1 MIVHSKR
8 PDIERAA
15 LRLFVTRGV
24 RGTTVRDIAADAGVA
39 EGTLYR
45 HWRSKRDL
53 ARTLFRAS
61 AAALAD
67 DVRRA
72 AEAETTASAK
82 LVAALRAR
90 CPAGWRSTSRSW
102 WALSSRASSRSA
114 AGGPRRERTGAR
126 PRRAPR
132 TRAACRLG
140 ARHAR
145 QPARGPPGP
154 LRHLLRER
162 PRRLDGGRAGPH
174 LPHRG
179 RGRDLGAAGRRDEAA
194 LPHDRLLRCAER
206 VDRRQGGHRLRHDR
220 RRRHLAR
227 GQDGLVAPPL
237 RPP

>member
-67 DVRRA
+67 DVRRG

-82 LVAALRAR
+82 LVAAIRA
-90 CPAGWRSTSRSW
+90 
-102 WALSSRASSRSA
+102 LF
-114 AGGPRRERTGAR
+114 
-126 PRRAPR
+126 
-132 TRAACRLG
+132 RAA
-140 ARHAR
+140 
-145 QPARGPPGP
+145 
-154 LRHLLRER
+154 
-162 PRRLDGGRAGPH
+162 
-174 LPHRG
+174 
-179 RGRDLGAAGRRDEAA
+179 RDETLLYELLV
-194 LPHDRLLRCAER
+194 LPPSRDTQDFLAHAESPAK
-206 VDRRQGGHRLRHDR
+206 VLAEIVSEGR
-220 RRRHLAR
+220 RRREVADIDPRLAAECIMGAVNRVAIYRRLGVLPRRRARHERELATTLLAGLAPARRR
-227 GQDGLVAPPL
+227 G
-237 RPP
+237 

>member
-82 LVAALRAR
+82 LVAAIGALFGPQPLPMIGIELSTAVRRKAT
-90 CPAGWRSTSRSW
+90 GSTRS
-102 WALSSRASSRSA
+102 
-114 AGGPRRERTGAR
+114 
-126 PRRAPR
+126 
-132 TRAACRLG
+132 
-140 ARHAR
+140 
-145 QPARGPPGP
+145 PGESKTC
-154 LRHLLRER
+154 L
-162 PRRLDGGRAGPH
+162 
-174 LPHRG
+174 
-179 RGRDLGAAGRRDEAA
+179 
-194 LPHDRLLRCAER
+194 
-206 VDRRQGGHRLRHDR
+206 
-220 RRRHLAR
+220 
-227 GQDGLVAPPL
+227 
-237 RPP
+237 

>member
-53 ARTLFRAS
+53 ARALFRAS

-82 LVAALRAR
+82 LVASIGALVRAAR
-90 CPAGWRSTSRSW
+90 DATLLFNLLVLPTSRDTQDVM
-102 WALSSRASSRSA
+102 ALAHMPAKFRPCIVA
-114 AGGPRRERTGAR
+114 AGA
-126 PRRAPR
+126 
-132 TRAACRLG
+132 
-140 ARHAR
+140 
-145 QPARGPPGP
+145 
-154 LRHLLRER
+154 
-162 PRRLDGGRAGPH
+162 
-174 LPHRG
+174 
-179 RGRDLGAAGRRDEAA
+179 
-194 LPHDRLLRCAER
+194 
-206 VDRRQGGHRLRHDR
+206 
-220 RRRHLAR
+220 
-227 GQDGLVAPPL
+227 
-237 RPP
+237 

>member
-82 LVAALRAR
+82 LVAAL
-90 CPAGWRSTSRSW
+90 G
-102 WALSSRASSRSA
+102 ASL
-114 AGGPRRERTGAR
+114 
-126 PRRAPR
+126 
-132 TRAACRLG
+132 RAARGETLIHAILG
-140 ARHAR
+140 
-145 QPARGPPGP
+145 
-154 LRHLLRER
+154 LR
-162 PRRLDGGRAGPH
+162 AT
-174 LPHRG
+174 
-179 RGRDLGAAGRRDEAA
+179 RD
-194 LPHDRLLRCAER
+194 
-206 VDRRQGGHRLRHDR
+206 
-220 RRRHLAR
+220 
-227 GQDGLVAPPL
+227 
-237 RPP
+237 